1 MVLLISVFL
10 ISTIVLAAADTPPTP
25 PGYVDG
31 PKIASDCAKTHK
43 LPMKEAADIIMKY
56 KIKNKTANVK
66 CFLQCY
72 LDKSKAMDK
81 IRERL
86 EKLKHKHNCDS
97 IKNNDKCVESFEKF
111 ECFIKIEENVRGLKK
126 G

>member
-10 ISTIVLAAADTPPTP
+10 ISTLVLAAADLPPLT
-25 PGYVDG
+25 YIYTW
-31 PKIASDCAKTHK
+31 KCAKIHEV
-43 LPMKEAADIIMKY
+43 PSEEAEDITLRY
-56 KIKNKTANVK
+56 KIKNETANVK

-72 LDKSKAMDK
+72 LDRYKALDE

-86 EKLKHKHNCDS
+86 ENLKHKHNCDS

-111 ECFIKIEENVRGLKK
+111 KCFIKIEEKVRELGN

>member
-10 ISTIVLAAADTPPTP
+10 ISTIVLAAADLKPPIYSYTWSCAEIHKV
-25 PGYVDG
+25 PGEE
-31 PKIASDCAKTHK
+31 AK
-43 LPMKEAADIIMKY
+43 DITMRY
-56 KIKNKTANVK
+56 KIKNETANVK
-66 CFLQCY
+66 CFLKCY
-72 LDKSKAMDK
+72 LDRSKALDK

-86 EKLKHKHNCDS
+86 ENLKHKHNCDS

-111 ECFIKIEENVRGLKK
+111 KCFIKIEEKVRELGN